1 MCLAIPGRLEER
13 FEIRN
18 SPMGKVDFNG
28 LRRDVCLSCVPDAKV
43 GDFVIV
49 HVGFAISIVDV
60 LLPRTN
66 GFEVCFEI
74 KRTAHGKKTPVFLM
88 SAIYKDLDHAEGYA
102 KNDLKAQAYFVKPFD
117 LERLLSHVQ
126 LFIGDA

>member
-13 FEIRN
+13 FVLRG

-49 HVGFAISIVDV
+49 HVGFAISVIDAAEAARTLA
-60 LLPRTN
+60 LLAEL
-66 GFEVCFEI
+66 GE
-74 KRTAHGKKTPVFLM
+74 
-88 SAIYKDLDHAEGYA
+88 LDGDGVPAEGETA
-102 KNDLKAQAYFVKPFD
+102 GPAARSP
-117 LERLLSHVQ
+117 
-126 LFIGDA
+126 